1 MSEEREGFVI
11 VVRDKAIEIN
21 EEVIKILR
29 RYKRT
34 QMTLEELASALGLE
48 SWEEA
53 YEFIKKVPAWI
64 MDVEPS
70 LWKTLYKKYLESK
83 QLESKQQR

>member
-1 MSEEREGFVI
+1 MGEESESL
-11 VVRDKAIEIN
+11 VVLVGNKAIEID
-21 EEVIKILR
+21 EKIVEILR
-29 RYKRT
+29 KYKRT

-53 YEFIKKVPAWI
+53 YEFIKKVPAWV

-70 LWKTLYKKYLESK
+70 LWKTMYKRYLENRK
-83 QLESKQQR
+83 QK

>member
-1 MSEEREGFVI
+1 MGEESESL
-11 VVRDKAIEIN
+11 VVLVGNKAIEID
-21 EEVIKILR
+21 EKIVEILR
-29 RYKRT
+29 KYKRT

-53 YEFIKKVPAWI
+53 YEFIKKVPAWV

-70 LWKTLYKKYLESK
+70 LWKTMYKRYLENKK
-83 QLESKQQR
+83 QK